1 MPSKYMDFL
10 NDGDEEQVPDPAKH
24 APNYR
29 QSIVIMPNPPAGPG
43 WRIVWD
49 KGPAGDHEEHIA
61 ATRDEAIA
69 WAKARC
75 EYIRA
80 WDDAEQ
86 DLVEIP

>member
-1 MPSKYMDFL
+1 MPDYRPHYKGAD
-10 NDGDEEQVPDPAKH
+10 DPTGHVAPPED
-24 APNYR
+24 PNYR

-49 KGPAGDHEEHIA
+49 KDPAGDHEEHIA
-61 ATRDEAIA
+61 PTRDEAIA

-80 WDDAEQ
+80 WDDADQ